1 MNRTRMIYEELVK
14 RLDAG
19 EYPPESEF
27 HAESQLAEEFQVS
40 KLMINKVV
48 AMIAE
53 TGRLI
58 RGKSRAG
65 THVTK
70 HHFQSRGNLFYIGPL
85 TPYSIGTVSGFQAEC
100 MTRGYLPVVLSPNDE
115 EIAHCLLMLNS
126 DKAGGMVS
134 MLLGILPPVGDL
146 NMFFL
151 DYPMRHT
158 VPRGQ
163 RQTGAGPDS
172 RNKILTH
179 GRHMT
184 PEGFLHRF
192 PGSDLPD
199 HPPEGRL
206 VPKPGLTIH
215 VIKQINVISAPVE
228 KCGGISVDD
237 FRFVMN
243 GFCQFM
249 RTG

>member
-1 MNRTRMIYEELVK
+1 M
-14 RLDAG
+14 
-19 EYPPESEF
+19 
-27 HAESQLAEEFQVS
+27 
-40 KLMINKVV
+40 
-48 AMIAE
+48 
-53 TGRLI
+53 
-58 RGKSRAG
+58 
-65 THVTK
+65 
-70 HHFQSRGNLFYIGPL
+70 
-85 TPYSIGTVSGFQAEC
+85 
-100 MTRGYLPVVLSPNDE
+100 VLSPNDE

-206 VPKPGLTIH
+206 VPKPGQTVH

-228 KCGGISVDD
+228 KRSGIPVDD

-249 RTG
+249 RTSQNVNARHESDSFRQQSAPYFNRHGRIGGTDECTGNRLVNPAFSGPMSDIQSKPQGLFRTGGHAHRQ